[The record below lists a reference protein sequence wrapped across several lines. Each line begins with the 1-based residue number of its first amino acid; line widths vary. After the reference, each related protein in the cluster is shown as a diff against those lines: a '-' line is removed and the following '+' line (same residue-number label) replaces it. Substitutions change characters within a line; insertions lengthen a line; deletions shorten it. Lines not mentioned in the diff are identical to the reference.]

1 MEGKRQMSFKA
12 VSSTSVFRSAAPY
25 SLAAL
30 TEGSRILHISGQIS
44 QDAQGRTHGVGDIA
58 AQTEKVIDN
67 IEALLQEVGGSLKDV
82 CKVVIFLTSRDHLP
96 TVMEVRRRRFKEPFP
111 ATSAV
116 IVAGL
121 ANAEWLIEIE
131 ATAVL
136 S

>member
-1 MEGKRQMSFKA
+1 MPFKA
-12 VSSTSVFRSAAPY
+12 VSSDSVFRSSAPY
-25 SLAAL
+25 SLATL
-30 TEGSRILHISGQIS
+30 TEGARILHVSGQIA
-44 QDAQGRTHGVGDIA
+44 QDSTGKTIGPNDIV

-67 IEALLQEVGGSLKDV
+67 IAALVAAEGGTLADV

-96 TVMEVRRRRFKEPFP
+96 AVMEVRRRRFKEPFP

-121 ANAEWLIEIE
+121 ANPEWMIEIE

-136 S
+136 K